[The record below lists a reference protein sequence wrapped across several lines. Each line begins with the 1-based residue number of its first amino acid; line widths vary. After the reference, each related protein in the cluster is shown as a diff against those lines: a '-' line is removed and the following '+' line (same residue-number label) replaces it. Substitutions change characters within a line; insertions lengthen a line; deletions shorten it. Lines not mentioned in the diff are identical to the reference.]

1 MSSIKKS
8 LSSAAP
14 ATEMNLVDS
23 EVKNNVLEVRN
34 LESAYGP
41 VMATI
46 IYSMLLNSSL
56 LL

>member
-1 MSSIKKS
+1 MKPIKKS

-23 EVKNNVLEVRN
+23 EVKNNMLEVRN

-41 VMATI
+41 VMA
-46 IYSMLLNSSL
+46 
-56 LL
+56 